1 MINQINIEL
10 KLGIKPSIP
19 PILSNSDLAIKLG
32 ENLEFHKRLKHIDIT
47 YHFIREAIKDK
58 KVNIAFIRTL
68 EQLVDEFTKGQN
80 QPKHDL
86 LIAGLDLKVV
96 T

>member
-1 MINQINIEL
+1 MMNWINKEL

-19 PILSNSDLAIKLG
+19 PILSDSDAAIKLG
-32 ENLEFHKRLKHIDIT
+32 ENPEFHKRLKHIDIT

-68 EQLVDEFTKGQN
+68 E
-80 QPKHDL
+80 
-86 LIAGLDLKVV
+86 
-96 T
+96 

>member
-1 MINQINIEL
+1 MINQINKEL
-10 KLGIKPSIP
+10 KLGVKPSIP
-19 PILSNSDLAIKLG
+19 PILLDSDLAIKLG
-32 ENLEFHKRLKHIDIT
+32 ENLEFYKRLKHIDIT

-68 EQLVDEFTKGQN
+68 EQLADGFTKGLN
-80 QPKHDL
+80 KPKHDL
-86 LIAGLDLKVV
+86 LIASLDLKVI